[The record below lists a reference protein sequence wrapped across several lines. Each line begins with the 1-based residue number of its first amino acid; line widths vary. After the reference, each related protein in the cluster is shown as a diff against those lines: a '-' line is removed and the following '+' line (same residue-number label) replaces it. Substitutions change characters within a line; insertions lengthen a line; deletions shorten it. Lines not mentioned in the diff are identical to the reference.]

1 MATSIKKGLV
11 YLTISSGIFVVAGYV
26 VNLWLGRFLG
36 PVNYGIYGVVISLM
50 TMVNLVQSAGLP
62 NAVSKYIAE
71 DESNAEGILA
81 KGLTLQIVATITIT
95 FIYLSTIILIGVCI
109 VLIDLNLGK

>member
-11 YLTISSGIFVVAGYV
+11 YLSVSSGIFVVAGYV

-50 TMVNLVQSAGLP
+50 SMVNILQSAGMP
-62 NAVSKYIAE
+62 QAVSKFIAE
-71 DESNAEGILA
+71 DDRNADGILA
-81 KGLTLQIVATITIT
+81 TGLTLQIVATIIIT
-95 FIYLSTIILIGVCI
+95 FI
-109 VLIDLNLGK
+109 